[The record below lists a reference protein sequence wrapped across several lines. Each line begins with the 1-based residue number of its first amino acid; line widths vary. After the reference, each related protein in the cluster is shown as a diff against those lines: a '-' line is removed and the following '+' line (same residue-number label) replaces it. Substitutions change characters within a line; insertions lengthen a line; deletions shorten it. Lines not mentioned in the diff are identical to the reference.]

1 MSFRHHALCAAAA
14 ILWLTGCD
22 KPPASA
28 SRSTADKQLVDA
40 RDALQR
46 QALEIETRTALMD
59 KRLAEME
66 RSLKEQEN
74 AGLRTSLNALQQEN
88 EDLRAQAEDVRR
100 QSDVLSQRIVDEAPP
115 PSSVVQQPAPAP
127 DYSLFYESLAL
138 YGSWLEV
145 AGYGYCWQ
153 PTVSMAGWRPYW
165 DGCWVWSEFG
175 WAWQSNEPFGWLTYH
190 YGRWVELSQYGWVW
204 VPGSEWAPGWVA
216 WRQSPDWVGW
226 APLPPEPGVCDGVYR
241 DCDSRYGLGPT
252 SYVFIPIIQF
262 VSPTYI
268 SVYAPVT
275 QYTTIYRQSVNVTQI
290 VPRSGHRHAFV
301 QQGGPPRAQM
311 EQACGRG
318 VPQRPVQ
325 VVQAG
330 QMPPQ
335 QHGYQRADSAML
347 LVDLPAAGPG
357 VRVVRPEIREH
368 VLHPMPVRGFAG
380 RAAAEIPQSP
390 AMVRQKPDLRSQE
403 PPLEESAR
411 YEPTA
416 PGPVPQE
423 MVRPAVAAEQAIA
436 GQQAQAVGQDQRRQQ
451 EMNERAMADRR
462 AAEQAAVAQQQQQEA
477 ANQQRMTA
485 EQERTRRAAEATAMQ
500 HQQEESNRRAAEEQM
515 RARQETERRT
525 QEMARRQAEEQTR
538 RAAEEQM
545 KAQQESERQARQ
557 EAAQRAQE
565 MAQRQAEEQARRA
578 AEEQSRRAA
587 EEQMKARQEAAQRAQ
602 EMARHQAEEQAR
614 RATEEA
620 ARRAQEEAHRAAES
634 ARNQPSRP

>member
-1 MSFRHHALCAAAA
+1 MQFRHHALCAAAA

-28 SRSTADKQLVDA
+28 THATADKQLVEA

-46 QALEIETRTALMD
+46 QALEIETKTALME
-59 KRLAEME
+59 KRVAEME

-88 EDLRAQAEDVRR
+88 EDLRAQAEDLRR
-100 QSDVLSQRIVDEAPP
+100 QSDALSQRLVDEAPP

-175 WAWQSNEPFGWLTYH
+175 WAWLSNEPFGWLTYH

-216 WRQSPDWVGW
+216 WRQSPDCVGW

-241 DCDSRYGLGPT
+241 DCDSRYSLGPT
-252 SYVFIPIIQF
+252 SYVFIPITQF

-318 VPQRPVQ
+318 VPQRTVQ

-368 VLHPMPVRGFAG
+368 VLHPMPVRGIAG
-380 RAAAEIPQSP
+380 GAAAETPQSP
-390 AMVRQKPDLRSQE
+390 AIVRQKPDLRSQE

-436 GQQAQAVGQDQRRQQ
+436 GQQAQAAEQDQHRQQ
-451 EMNERAMADRR
+451 ELNERAMADRR
-462 AAEQAAVAQQQQQEA
+462 AAEQAAVAQQQQEA
-477 ANQQRMTA
+477 ANQQHMTA
-485 EQERTRRAAEATAMQ
+485 EQERTRRAAEATVMQ
-500 HQQEESNRRAAEEQM
+500 QQQEESNRRAAEEQM
-515 RARQETERRT
+515 RTRQETERRT

-545 KAQQESERQARQ
+545 KAQQESERLARQ

-620 ARRAQEEAHRAAES
+620 SRRAQEEAHRAAES